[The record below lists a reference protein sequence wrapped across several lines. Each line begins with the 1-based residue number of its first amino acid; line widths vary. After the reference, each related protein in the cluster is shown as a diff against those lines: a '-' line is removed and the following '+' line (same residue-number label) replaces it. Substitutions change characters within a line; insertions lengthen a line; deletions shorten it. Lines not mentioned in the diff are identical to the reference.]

1 MTCAATRCSSTRSRI
16 APQVP
21 PTQLPY
27 SSSIAPCTSGWGRLE
42 ASSIAWGRSLQRF
55 HPALARGQAAST
67 LRSLICSE
75 TLRPLNRSPR
85 GSVWLHSAWCYCPW
99 SPSWA
104 VQIVECLQRSTVR
117 LSSRGWSGSC
127 TDCWNPCDLR
137 SHLNSLLRHRRHD
150 VFTHLESGANASPM
164 RLVAAAIY
172 RAAAFFLP
180 VITLGDLIPHIEFFC
195 FFA

>member
-1 MTCAATRCSSTRSRI
+1 MRRDAMQQHTLSNSPAGASYTAAI
-16 APQVP
+16 
-21 PTQLPY
+21 
-27 SSSIAPCTSGWGRLE
+27 LE
-42 ASSIAWGRSLQRF
+42 LDRAVYIWVGEAGSKQHRMG
-55 HPALARGQAAST
+55 ALARGQAAST